1 MKSFKL
7 SLKAVAVFAATLLLL
22 FCLLLASAYIPNG
35 AIAENMQSSAEY
47 FKAADAFEKT
57 SERLSGVADNY
68 ADSILLNLAWNMG
81 LGSALRAVL
90 DTKYFDGGELGE
102 NYGLYATV
110 FEGAEPNVDY
120 TRYPHGSALF
130 VRFFHL
136 FTDVSGMRLCGLI
149 ALCLLLV
156 LNLLLLVKRRQYLL
170 SAALGLSFLLIG
182 FWNIS
187 LSLEFLPT
195 FLILLLLLPAYL
207 ILEKRGDDLVLLLS
221 VLGGTAVAFF
231 DFLTTETVC
240 LLIPLIAITVIRS
253 REMRLGKMKTG
264 LLFLSK
270 NGASF
275 SGAYL
280 SVFLIKWSAASVL
293 TGENKFASALSSVG
307 ERVNGEADGIENP
320 LLRAPAALLANLT
333 ATFGGSADARIN
345 LPLALI
351 GSFLFMGLLLS
362 FAFLFR
368 KKGFDK
374 TACLL
379 LGVLAAIVP
388 LRFMLLSNHSYLHCF
403 FTYRALTSVIF
414 ALLCGLILVTEFGK
428 KSADKRP
435 QKSKRGDEK

>member
-7 SLKAVAVFAATLLLL
+7 SLKAVAVFAATLLIL
-22 FCLLLASAYIPNG
+22 FCLLLASAFIPNG
-35 AIAENMQSSAEY
+35 AIAENMRASAEY
-47 FKAADAFEKT
+47 FKTADAFEKT
-57 SERLSGVADNY
+57 TEHLGGVADNY

-81 LGSALRAVL
+81 RGSALRAVL

-110 FEGAEPNVDY
+110 LEEAEPNVDY

-136 FTDVSGMRLCGLI
+136 FTDISGMKLCGLI

-156 LNLLLLVKRRQYLL
+156 LNLLLLVKQRQPLL
-170 SAALGLSFLLIG
+170 AAALGLSFLLMG

-187 LSLEFLPT
+187 LSLEYLPT
-195 FLILLLLLPAYL
+195 FLLLLLLLPAYL
-207 ILEKRGDDLVLLLS
+207 LLEKRSDEAVVLLS
-221 VLGGTAVAFF
+221 VIGGTAVAFF

-240 LLIPLIAITVIRS
+240 LLIPLAAITVIRS
-253 REMRLGKMKTG
+253 RENRLGDRKTG
-264 LLFLSK
+264 LIFLLK

-275 SGAYL
+275 SGAYA
-280 SVFLIKWSAASVL
+280 SVFLIKWSAASL
-293 TGENKFASALSSVG
+293 LSGENKFTSALILAG
-307 ERVNGEADGIENP
+307 ERVSGDADGMDAP

-333 ATFGGSADARIN
+333 AAFGGSADARIN

-351 GSFLFMGLLLS
+351 GSFLFIGLLLS
-362 FAFLFR
+362 VAFLFR
-368 KKGFDK
+368 KKGLDK

-403 FTYRALTSVIF
+403 FTYRALASVIF
-414 ALLCGLILVTEFGK
+414 ALLCGLIIVTEFS
-428 KSADKRP
+428 KSPADKRRA
-435 QKSKRGDEK
+435 KTKRGGKK